1 MAQVVRAARD
11 EGGKSQTD
19 RVKLK
24 LQVAV
29 EEVDYDGVAETLRVR
44 GKNLTECEHMRLGSY
59 HTLEL
64 DARREFQ
71 LCKEEWDSVCVERV
85 KNAADPTRSAD
96 LAAVMVSEGLA
107 NVCLVGGAVTTV
119 RAKVETNLPR
129 KKGAAGA
136 FGYDKALDKFH
147 AKVLEAIVRHV
158 DWEMIKCLVV
168 AGPGFAAEQL
178 VEYVHAEAVRQ
189 NLRPLI
195 ENKGRV
201 VVAHASSGFV
211 HSLKEV
217 LVDPSVAARIQDT
230 QAARETQALAEFHKM
245 LGEDPDR
252 AFYGPVHVAAAHE
265 HQAVRT
271 LLVSDSLFRAK
282 DVQERKRYVAL
293 VDAVRDAGGE
303 VLIFSSAHVSGQQLT
318 QLSGI
323 AAILRFPLP
332 DIDVRPATPA
342 TWTCWIELPP

>member
-1 MAQVVRAARD
+1 M
-11 EGGKSQTD
+11 
-19 RVKLK
+19 
-24 LQVAV
+24 
-29 EEVDYDGVAETLRVR
+29 
-44 GKNLTECEHMRLGSY
+44 
-59 HTLEL
+59 
-64 DARREFQ
+64 
-71 LCKEEWDSVCVERV
+71 
-85 KNAADPTRSAD
+85 
-96 LAAVMVSEGLA
+96 
-107 NVCLVGGAVTTV
+107 
-119 RAKVETNLPR
+119 
-129 KKGAAGA
+129 
-136 FGYDKALDKFH
+136 
-147 AKVLEAIVRHV
+147 
-158 DWEMIKCLVV
+158 
-168 AGPGFAAEQL
+168 
-178 VEYVHAEAVRQ
+178 
-189 NLRPLI
+189 
-195 ENKGRV
+195 
-201 VVAHASSGFV
+201 
-211 HSLKEV
+211 
-217 LVDPSVAARIQDT
+217 AARIQDT